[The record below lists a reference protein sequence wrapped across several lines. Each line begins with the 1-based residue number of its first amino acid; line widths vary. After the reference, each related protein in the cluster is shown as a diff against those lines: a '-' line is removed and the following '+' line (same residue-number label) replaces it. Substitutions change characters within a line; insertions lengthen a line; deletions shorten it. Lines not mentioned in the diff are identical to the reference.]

1 MNDLFEGS
9 AVSDEDQAEV
19 SPSRAEKRALREQ
32 RKRAAKR
39 RRRALMSVL
48 VAVVIIGAGGYFV
61 WTRGV
66 EFFGNLD
73 GLGPGTEEIADFP
86 GPGTGEVQVTIDA
99 GATGAQIGATLTESG
114 VVSSQANF
122 VAAYTANASSASIQP
137 GTYNLFKEM
146 KSSDAV
152 VALLEPANRADY
164 MFDVLPG
171 STRKMVVAKLS
182 KVTGVPE
189 ADIDAALLDPAALG
203 LPAEAGGE
211 MEGWLW
217 GDRYE
222 FGLDVTP
229 AQMVTEMIRR
239 TVVKLDEL
247 GVPVENRQTLLIKAS
262 IVEKEAGAADRPNVA
277 SVIENRLALPQKL
290 EMDSTVHYL
299 VGGGSAD
306 ATTTAEDRAIDSP
319 FNTYLYQ
326 GLPPTPIASPGIDS
340 INAVLNPPDTD
351 YIYFVAVN
359 PVTHETRFAATWKEH
374 QENVKL
380 YQAWLAENGAE

>member
-1 MNDLFEGS
+1 MNDLFEGP
-9 AVSDEDQAEV
+9 AVSDERQAEV
-19 SPSRAEKRALREQ
+19 SLSRAEKRALREE

-39 RRRALMSVL
+39 RRRALLSVL
-48 VAVVIIGAGGYFV
+48 IAVVIIGAGGYFV

-66 EFFGNLD
+66 EFFSGLD
-73 GLGPGTEEIADFP
+73 GLGSGPEEVLDFP

-99 GATGAQIGATLTESG
+99 GATGSQIGSTLTESG

-122 VAAYTANASSASIQP
+122 VAAYTANASAASIQP

-152 VALLEPANRADY
+152 VALLNPENRADY

-171 STRKMVVAKLS
+171 STKKDVIAKIA
-182 KVTGVPE
+182 KVTGVTE
-189 ADIDAALLDPAALG
+189 DEVGAALADTAALG

-211 MEGWLW
+211 IDGWLW

-239 TVVKLDEL
+239 TVAKLDEL
-247 GVPVENRQTLLIKAS
+247 AVPVENRQTVLTKAS
-262 IVEKEAGAADRPNVA
+262 IVEREAGANDKPNVA
-277 SVIENRLALPQKL
+277 SVIENRLALPKKL

-299 VGGGSAD
+299 VGGTAD
-306 ATTTAEDRAIDSP
+306 ATTTSEDRAIDSP
-319 FNTYLYQ
+319 YNTYLYP
-326 GLPPTPIASPGIDS
+326 GLPPAPIASPGIDS
-340 INAVLNPPDTD
+340 INAVLNPPVTD
-351 YIYFVAVN
+351 YIYFVSVN
-359 PVTHETRFAATWKEH
+359 PVTQETRFAATWAEH
-374 QENVKL
+374 QENVEL
-380 YQAWLAENGAE
+380 YQAWLRENGAE

>member
-19 SPSRAEKRALREQ
+19 SLSRAEKRALREE

-39 RRRALMSVL
+39 RRRALISVL
-48 VAVVIIGAGGYFV
+48 LAVVIIGAGGYFV

-66 EFFGNLD
+66 EFFGS
-73 GLGPGTEEIADFP
+73 LGELGGGEEEIADFP
-86 GPGTGEVQVTIDA
+86 GPGAGEVQVTIDA
-99 GATGAQIGATLTESG
+99 GATGAQIGATLTEAG
-114 VVSSQANF
+114 VVASQASF
-122 VAAYTANASSASIQP
+122 VAAYTVNTASASIQP

-146 KSSDAV
+146 KASDAV

-171 STRKMVVAKLS
+171 SNKKAIIAKLA

-189 ADIDAALLDPAALG
+189 PEIEASLADTAALG

-211 MEGWLW
+211 IEGWLW

-239 TVVKLDEL
+239 TVAKLDEL
-247 GVPVENRQTLLIKAS
+247 AVPVEDRQTLLIKAS
-262 IVEKEAGAADRPNVA
+262 IVEKESNDADRANVA
-277 SVIENRLALPQKL
+277 SVIENRLALPMKL
-290 EMDSTVHYL
+290 QMDSTVHYI
-299 VGGGSAD
+299 VGGTSD

-319 FNTYLYQ
+319 YNTYFYA
-326 GLPPTPIASPGIDS
+326 GLPKGPIASPGIGS
-340 INAVLNPPDTD
+340 IEAVLNPADTD
-351 YIYFVAVN
+351 YIYFVTVN
-359 PVTHETRFAATWKEH
+359 PVTQETRFAETWPQHEEDK
-374 QENVKL
+374 KL
-380 YQAWLAENGAE
+380 YQAWLKENAAE